1 MLQTIQQRG
10 DFTPSLDPSR
20 HISLLALSS
29 TVSRLASG
37 LVSDYISSPSRAHPV
52 SRIPLFIALA
62 LVHVSGL
69 LLLSYAPVAWL
80 REWFSLGSV
89 LVGIG
94 YGGIF
99 TLAPTVVSVV
109 WGIGGFGRN
118 WGILTFTPGSLLSQQ
133 RANHSTWRNY
143 VWIDLCSGL

>member
-1 MLQTIQQRG
+1 MLQSIQQKR
-10 DFTPSLDPSR
+10 DFSSSLDPSR
-20 HISLLALSS
+20 HISILALSS

-37 LVSDYISSPSRAHPV
+37 LVSDYISSPTRAHPV
-52 SRIPLFIALA
+52 SRIPLFVALA

-69 LLLSYAPVAWL
+69 LVLSYAPVSWL

-118 WGILTFTPGSLLSQQ
+118 WGILTFTPGSFLSAD
-133 RANHSTWRNY
+133 RADNQHWEQ
-143 VWIDLCSGL
+143 LFLA